1 MGKPMKINYKDTQ
14 LKVQGINEGGNTTV
28 NLRDFA
34 EALGHKVNW
43 VDWRPDVIYIDC
55 DPPPKPENPPAQNLP
70 LAGKF
75 FVIDAGH
82 GQDDKTGKGDPGA
95 VDGINHAEGDKLDTK
110 EAVLNFLYAVKLA
123 SSLKALGAGVA
134 LTRSAQEQFL
144 APAERAR
151 VAREKHPHATAFISW
166 HFNSGPAAARGAEVL
181 YYSIKSEGYRLA
193 TAILSEMRK
202 AYIPIH
208 GPGMWER
215 SDLVVL
221 NSTPMPAIIIEGGF
235 ITNPQEEI
243 SLHDQGYMKR
253 LILAVIRGVV
263 AVYGKVDRPADIEY
277 RKFRHLGTDIH
288 VTITRKPNLK
298 VVSVPPGANAYNLLN
313 VATAAEK
320 NKARLA
326 INGGYFWEREKD
338 NTFWPVTPVIADHKS
353 VGKVEAQK
361 APRAALCQKDDGTM
375 EIKRALKA
383 ADLTGYKNAMGAGPI
398 LVMDGKVKVGYDEL
412 WEDNIVNGPNPRTA
426 VGLIDPNTLVQV
438 VVEGRSLTDAGL
450 TLKDLADFFVGLGC
464 RQAMNFD
471 GGGSC
476 SFWLNGKSLVKGR
489 AVTNALLTL

>member
-1 MGKPMKINYKDTQ
+1 MSKPMKINFKNE
-14 LKVQGINEGGNTTV
+14 LLSVQGINESGNTMV
-28 NLRDFA
+28 DLRDFA

-43 VDWRPDVIYIDC
+43 VPHRPDEIFIDC
-55 DPPPKPENPPAQNLP
+55 VPPPATGSPVTYLP
-70 LAGKF
+70 LAGKQF
-75 FVIDAGH
+75 IIGAGH
-82 GQDDKTGKGDPGA
+82 GYDDVTKKGDPGA
-95 VDGINHAEGDKLDTK
+95 VDPVNPAEGDKINTI
-110 EAVLNFLYAVKLA
+110 EAHINFLYAVKLA
-123 SSLKALGAGVA
+123 SALKALGAEVT
-134 LTRSAQEQFL
+134 LTRKANEFL
-144 APAERAR
+144 PPNGQAAFAKKYPN
-151 VAREKHPHATAFISW
+151 ATAYITW
-166 HFNSGPAAARGAEVL
+166 HNNAGPAAAKGFEVL
-181 YYSIKSEGYRLA
+181 FYRTGGEGWKLA
-193 TAILSEMRK
+193 SAILKEVK
-202 AYIPIH
+202 ATGIPIH
-208 GPGMWER
+208 GPGLWER
-215 SDLVVL
+215 PKLAVIGG
-221 NSTPMPAIIIEGGF
+221 TPMTSIIIEGGF
-235 ITNPQEEI
+235 ITNPQEEVN
-243 SLHDQGYMKR
+243 LHDQGYMER
-253 LILAVIRGVV
+253 LILAAVRGVV

-298 VVSVPPGANAYNLLN
+298 VVSAPPGANAYNLLN